1 MILQKRIPKDFYR
14 LFRTRNMEAYMM
26 FLVAIYDEN
35 NELYTAMGLT
45 TAEGAAI
52 IEETMERG
60 HVYWQTDEETA
71 DEDAGEIAGEETNE
85 TDAAY
90 PGTPTA
96 ILRRL
101 IRWGWLKSD
110 YDERLNTDILS
121 FPEYSQLYV
130 SLFKRLQK
138 EDDSGERE
146 SILSIYSA
154 LYTYHADREKN
165 NEILKSALRTSKNL
179 EQLLSNMQNGMRAYF
194 DELSQ
199 SRNFME
205 IQKVLVD
212 EINNSDSKRYAILT
226 TSDSFYRYKEAV
238 KELISQILN
247 ENEELQRK
255 LSAEIASMTAELQQA
270 DSLEVKRIRYKLTSA
285 EEAMTM
291 VYQVEREFDL
301 IERRYNK
308 LIEQKAVFAK
318 RALARIRYIFQEG
331 IHDEDNI
338 RKLLHLLSVSPD
350 RDVVLAELGERV
362 KVSMPYKAL
371 TDDSLYKRRDSARPE
386 FRPLEPEEKSGQEKQ
401 EIADFVPKPLYTR
414 RQLRKFYEENSKDG
428 VFTTTEQTVT
438 SMEDLE
444 KMMFLW
450 QEATGNQSEEDLV
463 HLDGEFKNEEGFTFS
478 KLTIQEAKAQKG

>member
-52 IEETMERG
+52 IGETMERG
-60 HVYWQTDEETA
+60 HIYWQEDEETA
-71 DEDAGEIAGEETNE
+71 DEETTEEETNE
-85 TDAAY
+85 TDIAY

-179 EQLLSNMQNGMRAYF
+179 EQLLSSMQNSMRAYF

-255 LSAEIASMTAELQQA
+255 LAVEIASMTADVSQA
-270 DSLEVKRIRYKLTSA
+270 NSLEVRRNRYRLTSA

-338 RKLLHLLSVSPD
+338 RKLLQLLSANPD
-350 RDVVLAELGERV
+350 QEDILAELGERV

-386 FRPLEPEEKSGQEKQ
+386 FRPLEPEEKSEQEKQ

-414 RQLRKFYEENSKDG
+414 RQLRRFYEENSKDG

-463 HLDGEFKNEEGFTFS
+463 HLDGEFKNEDGFAFS

>member
-52 IEETMERG
+52 IGETMERG
-60 HVYWQTDEETA
+60 HIYWQEDEETA
-71 DEDAGEIAGEETNE
+71 DEETTEEETNE
-85 TDAAY
+85 TDIAY

-179 EQLLSNMQNGMRAYF
+179 EQLLSSMQNSMRAYF

-255 LSAEIASMTAELQQA
+255 LAVEIASMTADVSQA
-270 DSLEVKRIRYKLTSA
+270 NSLEVRRNRYRLTSA

-318 RALARIRYIFQEG
+318 RAHARIRYIFQEG

-338 RKLLHLLSVSPD
+338 RKLLQLLSANPD
-350 RDVVLAELGERV
+350 QEDILAELGERV

-386 FRPLEPEEKSGQEKQ
+386 FRPLEPEEKSEQEKQ

-414 RQLRKFYEENSKDG
+414 RQLRRFYEENSKDG

-463 HLDGEFKNEEGFTFS
+463 HLDGEFKNEDGFAFS

>member
-52 IEETMERG
+52 IGETMERG
-60 HVYWQTDEETA
+60 HIYWQEDEETA
-71 DEDAGEIAGEETNE
+71 DEETTEEETNE
-85 TDAAY
+85 TDIAY

-255 LSAEIASMTAELQQA
+255 LSAEIASMTADVSQA
-270 DSLEVKRIRYKLTSA
+270 NSLEVRRNRYRLTSA

-338 RKLLHLLSVSPD
+338 RKLLQLLSANPD
-350 RDVVLAELGERV
+350 REDILAELGERV

-386 FRPLEPEEKSGQEKQ
+386 FRPLEPEEKLGQEKQ

-414 RQLRKFYEENSKDG
+414 RQLRRFYEENSKDG

-463 HLDGEFKNEEGFTFS
+463 HLDGEFKNEGGFTFS

>member
-52 IEETMERG
+52 IGETMERG
-60 HVYWQTDEETA
+60 HIYWQEDEETA
-71 DEDAGEIAGEETNE
+71 DEETTEEETNE
-85 TDAAY
+85 TDIAY

-179 EQLLSNMQNGMRAYF
+179 EQLLSSMQNGMRAYF

-255 LSAEIASMTAELQQA
+255 LAVEIASMTADVSQA
-270 DSLEVKRIRYKLTSA
+270 NSLEVRRNRYRLTSA

-338 RKLLHLLSVSPD
+338 CKLLQLLSANPD
-350 RDVVLAELGERV
+350 REDILAELGERV

-414 RQLRKFYEENSKDG
+414 RQLRRFYEENSKDG

-463 HLDGEFKNEEGFTFS
+463 HLDGEFKNEDGFAFS

>member
-52 IEETMERG
+52 IGETMERG
-60 HVYWQTDEETA
+60 HIYYWQEDEEAADEETT
-71 DEDAGEIAGEETNE
+71 EEETNE
-85 TDAAY
+85 TDIAY

-255 LSAEIASMTAELQQA
+255 LSAEIASMTADVSQA
-270 DSLEVKRIRYKLTSA
+270 NSLEVRRNRYRLTSA

-338 RKLLHLLSVSPD
+338 RKLLQLLSSNPD
-350 RDVVLAELGERV
+350 REDILAELGERV

-414 RQLRKFYEENSKDG
+414 RQLRRFYEENSKDG

-463 HLDGEFKNEEGFTFS
+463 HLNGEFKNEDGFTFS

>member
-52 IEETMERG
+52 IGETMERG
-60 HVYWQTDEETA
+60 HIYWQEDEEMADEETT
-71 DEDAGEIAGEETNE
+71 EEETNE
-85 TDAAY
+85 TDIAY

-179 EQLLSNMQNGMRAYF
+179 EQILSSMQNGMRAYF

-255 LSAEIASMTAELQQA
+255 LSVEIASMTADVSQA
-270 DSLEVKRIRYKLTSA
+270 NSLEVRRNRYRLTSA

-338 RKLLHLLSVSPD
+338 RKLLQLLSANPD
-350 RDVVLAELGERV
+350 REDILAELGERV

-371 TDDSLYKRRDSARPE
+371 TDDSLYRRRDSARPE

-414 RQLRKFYEENSKDG
+414 RQLRRFYEENSKDG

-463 HLDGEFKNEEGFTFS
+463 HLDGEFKNEDGFAFS

>member
-52 IEETMERG
+52 IGETMERG
-60 HVYWQTDEETA
+60 HIYWQEDEETA
-71 DEDAGEIAGEETNE
+71 DEETTEEETNE
-85 TDAAY
+85 TDIAY

-255 LSAEIASMTAELQQA
+255 LVVEIASMTADVSQA
-270 DSLEVKRIRYKLTSA
+270 NSLEVRRNRYRLTSA

-338 RKLLHLLSVSPD
+338 RKLLQLLSANPD
-350 RDVVLAELGERV
+350 REDILAELGERV

-371 TDDSLYKRRDSARPE
+371 TDDSLYRRRDSARPE

-414 RQLRKFYEENSKDG
+414 RQLRRFYEENSKDG

-463 HLDGEFKNEEGFTFS
+463 HLDGEFKNEDGFAFS

>member
-52 IEETMERG
+52 IGETMERG
-60 HVYWQTDEETA
+60 HIYWQEDEEMADEETT
-71 DEDAGEIAGEETNE
+71 EEETNE
-85 TDAAY
+85 TDIAY

-179 EQLLSNMQNGMRAYF
+179 EQLLSSMQNGMRAYF

-255 LSAEIASMTAELQQA
+255 LAVEIASMTADVSQA
-270 DSLEVKRIRYKLTSA
+270 NSLEVRRNRYRLTSA

-338 RKLLHLLSVSPD
+338 RKLLQLLSANPD
-350 RDVVLAELGERV
+350 REDILAELGERV

-371 TDDSLYKRRDSARPE
+371 TDDSLYRRRDSVRPE

-414 RQLRKFYEENSKDG
+414 RQLRRFYEENSKDG

-463 HLDGEFKNEEGFTFS
+463 HLDGEFKNEDGFTFS

>member
-35 NELYTAMGLT
+35 YELYTAMGLT

-52 IEETMERG
+52 IGETMERG
-60 HVYWQTDEETA
+60 HIYWQEDEEMADEETT
-71 DEDAGEIAGEETNE
+71 EEETNE
-85 TDAAY
+85 TDIAY

-179 EQLLSNMQNGMRAYF
+179 EQLLSSMQNGMRAYF

-255 LSAEIASMTAELQQA
+255 LAVEIASMTADVSQA
-270 DSLEVKRIRYKLTSA
+270 NSLEVRRNRYRLTSA

-338 RKLLHLLSVSPD
+338 RKLLQLLSANPD
-350 RDVVLAELGERV
+350 REDILAELGERV

-414 RQLRKFYEENSKDG
+414 RQLRRFYEENSKDG

-463 HLDGEFKNEEGFTFS
+463 HLDGEFKNEDGFTFS

>member
-52 IEETMERG
+52 IGETMERG
-60 HVYWQTDEETA
+60 HIYWQEDEEMADEETT
-71 DEDAGEIAGEETNE
+71 EEETNE
-85 TDAAY
+85 TDIVY

-179 EQLLSNMQNGMRAYF
+179 EQLLSSMQNGMRAYF

-255 LSAEIASMTAELQQA
+255 LAVEIASMTADVSQA
-270 DSLEVKRIRYKLTSA
+270 NSLEVRRNRYRLTSA

-338 RKLLHLLSVSPD
+338 RKLLQLLSANPD
-350 RDVVLAELGERV
+350 REDILAELGERV

-371 TDDSLYKRRDSARPE
+371 TDDSLYRRRDSVRPQ

-414 RQLRKFYEENSKDG
+414 RQLRRFYEENSKDG

-463 HLDGEFKNEEGFTFS
+463 HLDGEFKNEDGFTFS

>member
-52 IEETMERG
+52 IGETMERG
-60 HVYWQTDEETA
+60 HIYWQEDEEMADEETT
-71 DEDAGEIAGEETNE
+71 EEETNE
-85 TDAAY
+85 TDIAY

-179 EQLLSNMQNGMRAYF
+179 EQLLSSMQNGMRAYF

-255 LSAEIASMTAELQQA
+255 LAVEIASMTADVSQA
-270 DSLEVKRIRYKLTSA
+270 NSLEVRRNRYRLTSA

-338 RKLLHLLSVSPD
+338 RKLLQLLSANPD
-350 RDVVLAELGERV
+350 REDILAELGERV

-371 TDDSLYKRRDSARPE
+371 TDDSLYRRRDSARPE

-414 RQLRKFYEENSKDG
+414 RQLRRFYEENSKDG

-463 HLDGEFKNEEGFTFS
+463 HLDGEFKNEDGFAFS

>member
-52 IEETMERG
+52 IGETMERG
-60 HVYWQTDEETA
+60 HIYWQEDEETA
-71 DEDAGEIAGEETNE
+71 DEETTEEETNE
-85 TDAAY
+85 TDIAY

-154 LYTYHADREKN
+154 LYTYYADREKN

-255 LSAEIASMTAELQQA
+255 LSAEIASMTADVSQA
-270 DSLEVKRIRYKLTSA
+270 NSLEVRRNRYRLTSA

-338 RKLLHLLSVSPD
+338 RKLLQLLSANPD
-350 RDVVLAELGERV
+350 REDILAELGERV

-371 TDDSLYKRRDSARPE
+371 TDDSLYKRRDNARPE
-386 FRPLEPEEKSGQEKQ
+386 FRPLDPEEKLGQEKQ

-414 RQLRKFYEENSKDG
+414 RQLRRFYEENSKDG

-450 QEATGNQSEEDLV
+450 QEATGNQSEEYLV
-463 HLDGEFKNEEGFTFS
+463 HLDGEFKNEDGFTFS

>member
-52 IEETMERG
+52 IGETMERG
-60 HVYWQTDEETA
+60 HIYWQEDEEMADEETT
-71 DEDAGEIAGEETNE
+71 EEETNE
-85 TDAAY
+85 TDIVY

-179 EQLLSNMQNGMRAYF
+179 EQLLSSMQNGMRAYF

-255 LSAEIASMTAELQQA
+255 LAVEIASMTADVSQA
-270 DSLEVKRIRYKLTSA
+270 NSLEVRRNRYRLTSA

-338 RKLLHLLSVSPD
+338 RKLLQLLSANPD
-350 RDVVLAELGERV
+350 REDILAELGERV

-371 TDDSLYKRRDSARPE
+371 TDDSLYRRRDSVRPE

-414 RQLRKFYEENSKDG
+414 RQLRRFYEENSKDG

-463 HLDGEFKNEEGFTFS
+463 HLDGEFKNEDGFTFS